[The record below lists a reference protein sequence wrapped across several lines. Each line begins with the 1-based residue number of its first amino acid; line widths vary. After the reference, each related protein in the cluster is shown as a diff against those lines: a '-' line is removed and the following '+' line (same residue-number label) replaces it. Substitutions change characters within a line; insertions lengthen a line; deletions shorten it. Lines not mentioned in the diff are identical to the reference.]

1 MMQEFR
7 RITFNGIEMWR
18 FSKRGGP
25 DHPIAQE
32 VEGLLD
38 GPTWETASGDR
49 AGADGAWSG
58 TPRRKARAGS
68 ITGVTFSA
76 DEMTSEQWGDQLIAA
91 GIGKDLPLT
100 FHFASGPRTLLVR
113 VDGAIKRKHRGDSCA
128 WQIPLVADDP
138 SFYLGDGVSPAW
150 SGTTGRARESG
161 GVMFP
166 LTFPLA
172 WAGDVVGGQLEYRN
186 PGTTGRLD
194 LRIDGPVV
202 DPVVKIRNGDG
213 TRVLSWALTLA
224 AGEFLAIEPQR
235 RRAMLQGEASRP
247 PVQRG
252 WPRLAPGGNQF
263 QFHAGGDSTGTLT
276 VSAWP
281 AY

>member
-1 MMQEFR
+1 MSTVE
-7 RITFNGIEMWR
+7 INGLVMGGHPWR
-18 FSKRGGP
+18 VTKTDMLNGVGVRTP
-25 DHPIAQE
+25 
-32 VEGLLD
+32 
-38 GPTWETASGDR
+38 SGER
-49 AGADGAWSG
+49 VGADGEWAGTSLRAARSG
-58 TPRRKARAGS
+58 TLEGNYKGTDPIDLDAARARLQEAAALVDVP
-68 ITGVTFSA
+68 VTFH
-76 DEMTSEQWGDQLIAA
+76 M
-91 GIGKDLPLT
+91 P
-100 FHFASGPRTLLVR
+100 SGPQTVMARRAGEVLWEWV
-113 VDGAIKRKHRGDSCA
+113 GGN
-128 WQIPLVADDP
+128 VAKWSVLMKAHDP
-138 SFYLGDGVSPAW
+138 SLYLGDGVSPGW

-166 LTFPLA
+166 LTFPVA

-186 PGTTGRLD
+186 PGTTGRLE

-202 DPVVKIRNGDG
+202 DPVVTIRNADG

-252 WPRLAPGGNQF
+252 WPRLTPGSNQF